1 MKFCKHGHQETTCPY
16 CDDKGG
22 RIDPYDFIAVGE
34 DFMKKYKGIKLK
46 MLFVDDRK
54 KRIHYALENFSDK
67 FEVTIAPCVPEAL
80 REMSAQD
87 WDVISL
93 DHDLNGYD
101 FQDPDTPTCGM
112 EIVRYIA
119 KTGWPLQRKKPE
131 FWIHSSNL
139 FAAHLMTVSLNEI
152 GLDAWYKPIIYNI
165 EHMKYDEKGIA
176 LP

>member
-1 MKFCKHGHQETTCPY
+1 MSIKT
-16 CDDKGG
+16 
-22 RIDPYDFIAVGE
+22 I
-34 DFMKKYKGIKLK
+34 GILPKL
-46 MLFVDDRK
+46 LFVDDRT
-54 KRIHYALENFSDK
+54 KRIHYALSEFGK
-67 FEVTIAPCVPEAL
+67 MYEITIATCVPEAL

-93 DHDLNGYD
+93 DHDLNGHD

-119 KTGWPLQRKKPE
+119 KTGWPPQRRKPE

-165 EHMKYDEKGIA
+165 EHMEYDEKGIA